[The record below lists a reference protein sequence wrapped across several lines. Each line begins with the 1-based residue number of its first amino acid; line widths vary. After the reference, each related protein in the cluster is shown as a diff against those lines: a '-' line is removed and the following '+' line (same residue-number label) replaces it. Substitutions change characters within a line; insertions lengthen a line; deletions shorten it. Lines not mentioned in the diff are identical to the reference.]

1 MFKLDRS
8 LYQAFYHS
16 VQTSLSIPKFNSSEV
31 NEKTQ
36 FSFKHLTVSM
46 RSTLK
51 LFKTLKQQAVIQL
64 IENVFK
70 SYWTGDKKYTLF
82 KITHHDSNIK
92 TR

>member
-16 VQTSLSIPKFNSSEV
+16 VQTSLSIPKFNSSEI

-64 IENVFK
+64 IENHPAR
-70 SYWTGDKKYTLF
+70 
-82 KITHHDSNIK
+82 IRI
-92 TR
+92 